1 MSTVLEIQEAISKL
15 SPEDYAELMAA
26 LMDFSEDEWDREMKG
41 DADSGR
47 LDFLEQ
53 EVSRASKGGR
63 LLPIDSILREG
74 E

>member
-26 LMDFSEDEWDREMKG
+26 LMDFSEDEWDREMKT
-41 DADSGR
+41 DANSGR
-47 LDFLEQ
+47 LDFLGQ
-53 EVSRASKGGR
+53 EVACASKGGR

>member
-1 MSTVLEIQEAISKL
+1 MSTVLEIQDAISKL
-15 SPEDYAELMAA
+15 SPQDYAELMAA
-26 LMDFSEDEWDREMKG
+26 LIDFSDDDWDREMKG
-41 DADSGR
+41 DSNLGR

-53 EVSRASKGGR
+53 EVARASKGAR